1 MLLGLDIT
9 ASPAV
14 HRLSHMETKRDLP
27 AWRRGVTG
35 PIELSPLFYASVT
48 RRWAGAFY
56 LQLGYEDSAAFHA
69 RRPTFFSSATVPA
82 KPRNK

>member
-1 MLLGLDIT
+1 MLLGLDIS

-27 AWRRGVTG
+27 PWRRGLPAPRT
-35 PIELSPLFYASVT
+35 FT
-48 RRWAGAFY
+48 AFLCVGDQALGRGY

-69 RRPTFFSSATVPA
+69 RRPTFFSSAPVPA
-82 KPRNK
+82 KQRNK